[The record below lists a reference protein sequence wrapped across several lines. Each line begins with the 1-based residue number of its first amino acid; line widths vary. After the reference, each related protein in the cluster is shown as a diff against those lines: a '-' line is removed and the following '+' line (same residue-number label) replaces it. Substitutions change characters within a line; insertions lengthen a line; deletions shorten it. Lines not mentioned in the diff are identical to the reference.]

1 MIKQQFIQALMNEKK
16 RRLFHQQKYEW
27 LRHARASQLPPA
39 GDWRTWL
46 ILAGRGF
53 GKTRT
58 GAETIR
64 QWIKEG
70 RYQRI
75 ALVGASIQEVQK
87 VMIEGESGLLAVHPK
102 NEAPTFH
109 ASKRRL
115 VWPNG
120 AVALLY
126 GAEYYEQLRGPQ
138 FDFAWID
145 EFAKFRNAESLW
157 HQLQLCLRLGQ
168 NPRCLITTTP
178 RPVPILRKL
187 IDSSDV
193 QITKGSTF
201 ENEKNLA
208 PAYITQIKKQFLNT
222 TLGAQELY
230 AEMLIEEAGA
240 LWNRDL
246 IRYQDVPTTDLNELK
261 LERIVI
267 AIDPATTH
275 HQDSD
280 ETGIIVAGLD
290 YDKKAYILEDLSG
303 KYSPND
309 WGQRVAEAYWRYKA
323 DRVVAEI
330 NKGGDLVEQVV
341 RSVDPTISY
350 KSVRATRGKY
360 TRAEPIA
367 ALYEQQRVVHSRPL
381 TKLETQMC
389 SFIPG
394 LTSKSPDRLDAM
406 VWAVTELLLQ
416 SESTA
421 LLKVWEQRVEKA
433 SDKSQ

>member
-1 MIKQQFIQALMNEKK
+1 MSKARLRQLLIQEKK
-16 RRLFHQQKYEW
+16 RRDQARQKYDW
-27 LRHARASQLPPA
+27 LSQARTSQLPPA
-39 GDWRTWL
+39 GDWRTWM

-64 QWIKEG
+64 QWVQEG
-70 RYQRI
+70 RYRRI

-87 VMIEGESGLLAVHPK
+87 VMVEGESGLLAVHPK
-102 NEAPTFH
+102 HEMPTFQ

-115 VWPNG
+115 IWPNG
-120 AVALLY
+120 AVGLLY

-145 EFAKFRNAESLW
+145 EFAKFRHAEQLW
-157 HQLQLCLRLGQ
+157 NQLQLCLRLGG

-178 RPVPILRKL
+178 RPVPILQKL
-187 IDSSDV
+187 LASPAV
-193 QITKGSTF
+193 HLTKGSTF
-201 ENEKNLA
+201 ENEGNLA
-208 PAYITQIKKQFLNT
+208 PAYIEQIKKQFLDT

-230 AEMLIEEAGA
+230 AEMLTEEAGA
-240 LWNRDL
+240 LWNREI
-246 IRYQDVPTTDLNELK
+246 IRYQDPPKTDQNELK
-261 LERIVI
+261 LERIII

-280 ETGIIVAGLD
+280 ETGIIVAGIDHNKNAFL
-290 YDKKAYILEDLSG
+290 LEDLSG
-303 KYSPND
+303 KHSPND

-323 DRVVAEI
+323 DRVVAEV

-367 ALYEQQRVVHSRPL
+367 ALYEQRRVFHARPL

-389 SFIPG
+389 SFVPG
-394 LTSKSPDRLDAM
+394 ITSKSPDRLDAM
-406 VWAVTELLLQ
+406 VWAITELLLQ
-416 SESTA
+416 NEA
-421 LLKVWEQRVEKA
+421 GGLLKVWPESK
-433 SDKSQ
+433 

>member
-1 MIKQQFIQALMNEKK
+1 MTKQRLIQLLIHEK
-16 RRLFHQQKYEW
+16 RERLLLQQKYNW
-27 LRHARASQLPPA
+27 LRQARPSQLPPE

-64 QWIKEG
+64 HWVHQG
-70 RYQRI
+70 RYKRI

-87 VMIEGESGLLAVHPK
+87 VMVEGESGLLAVHPK
-102 NEAPTFH
+102 SEAPTFY

-145 EFAKFRNAESLW
+145 EFAKFRNAEQLW
-157 HQLQLCLRLGQ
+157 HQLQLCLRLGA

-178 RPVPILRKL
+178 RPTPILRQL
-187 IDSSDV
+187 LASSDV
-193 QITKGSTF
+193 CLTKGSTF
-201 ENEKNLA
+201 DNEANLA
-208 PAYITQIKKQFLNT
+208 PAYIEQIKKQFLET

-230 AEMLIEEAGA
+230 AEMLTEEAGA
-240 LWNRDL
+240 LWGRTT
-246 IRYQDVPTTDLNELK
+246 IRYQEPPLTEAQDLK

-280 ETGIIVAGLD
+280 ETGIVVAGID
-290 YDKKAYILEDLSG
+290 QEKKVYILEDLSG

-309 WGQRVAEAYWRYKA
+309 WGQRVAEAYWRHKA
-323 DRVVAEI
+323 DRVVAEV

-341 RSVDPTISY
+341 RSVDAAISY

-367 ALYEQQRVVHSRPL
+367 ALYEQGRVFHARPFS
-381 TKLETQMC
+381 KLETQMC

-394 LTSKSPDRLDAM
+394 QSSKSPDRMDAM

-416 SESTA
+416 NEATPV
-421 LLKVWEQRVEKA
+421 LKVWSA
-433 SDKSQ
+433 L

>member
-1 MIKQQFIQALMNEKK
+1 MGRHKQLIQLLSQEKQ
-16 RRLFHQQKYEW
+16 RRLSDRQKYDW
-27 LRHARASQLPPA
+27 LARARPSQLPPS

-64 QWIKEG
+64 YWVRQG
-70 RYQRI
+70 RYKRI

-87 VMIEGESGLLAVHPK
+87 VMIEGESGLLAVHPRG
-102 NEAPTFH
+102 EAPAFQ

-115 VWPNG
+115 IWPNG

-145 EFAKFRNAESLW
+145 EFAKFRHAEQFW
-157 HQLQLCLRLGQ
+157 HQLQLCLRLGE

-178 RPVPILRKL
+178 RPIPILRKL
-187 IDSSDV
+187 IESPEV
-193 QITKGSTF
+193 YITKGSTF
-201 ENEKNLA
+201 ENEANLA
-208 PAYITQIKKQFLNT
+208 PAYIEQIKKQFLDT

-230 AEMLIEEAGA
+230 AEMLTEEAGA
-240 LWNRDL
+240 LWNREI
-246 IRYQDVPTTDLNELK
+246 IRYQEPPTNKLQILD
-261 LERIVI
+261 LERIII

-280 ETGIIVAGLD
+280 ETGIIVAGINH
-290 YDKKAYILEDLSG
+290 DKKAYILEDLSG

-323 DRVVAEI
+323 DRVVAEV

-360 TRAEPIA
+360 TRAEPVA
-367 ALYEQQRVVHSRPL
+367 ALYEQRRVFHTRPF
-381 TKLETQMC
+381 TKMESQMC

-394 LTSKSPDRLDAM
+394 CGSSSPDRMDAL

-416 SESTA
+416 NEAAPVLKIWSA
-421 LLKVWEQRVEKA
+421 L
-433 SDKSQ
+433 

>member
-1 MIKQQFIQALMNEKK
+1 MDKARLAQLLIQERK
-16 RRLFHQQKYEW
+16 RRNQIDQQYNW
-27 LRHARASQLPPA
+27 MSQARPSQLPPA
-39 GDWRTWL
+39 GDWRTWM

-64 QWIKEG
+64 QWVKEG
-70 RYQRI
+70 RYRRI

-87 VMIEGESGLLAVHPK
+87 VMVEGESGLLAVHSKDEMPL
-102 NEAPTFH
+102 FQ

-115 VWPNG
+115 IWPNG
-120 AVALLY
+120 AVGLLY

-145 EFAKFRNAESLW
+145 EFAKFRHAEQLW
-157 HQLQLCLRLGQ
+157 NQLQLCLRLGK

-178 RPVPILRKL
+178 RPTQILRKL
-187 IDSSDV
+187 LTSPEV
-193 QITKGSTF
+193 HLTKGSTF

-208 PAYITQIKKQFLNT
+208 STYIEQIKKQFLET

-230 AEMLIEEAGA
+230 AEMLTEEAGA
-240 LWNRDL
+240 LWNREI
-246 IRYQDVPTTDLNELK
+246 IRYQEPPKTELNELK
-261 LERIVI
+261 LERIII

-280 ETGIIVAGLD
+280 ETGIVVAGIDHL
-290 YDKKAYILEDLSG
+290 KNAFLLEDLSG
-303 KYSPND
+303 KHSPND

-323 DRVVAEI
+323 DRVVAEV

-341 RSVDPTISY
+341 RSVDPSISY

-367 ALYEQQRVVHSRPL
+367 ALYEQRRVFHTRPF

-394 LTSKSPDRLDAM
+394 LTSKSPDRMDAM
-406 VWAVTELLLQ
+406 VWAITELLLQ
-416 SESTA
+416 NESTGR
-421 LLKVWEQRVEKA
+421 LKVWP
-433 SDKSQ
+433 